1 MFKKKLHQ
9 TATFFHSFVFSFP
22 QNIAHKLLTQ
32 IKPEIFWE
40 GAKEGDIFKEKIPK
54 TKQKDINK
62 IPVSL

>member
-40 GAKEGDIFKEKIPK
+40 GAKEGGYI
-54 TKQKDINK
+54 
-62 IPVSL
+62 